1 MRLRTEGLAEELA
14 KIGGHTGVFIKNL
27 ATGESWESRAAEP
40 IEAASLIKLP
50 VMVEAFRGERDG
62 ELSLEETHAL
72 RDEERLPSCGTL
84 KAMHEGIRLTLRDL
98 LHLMITVSDN
108 TATNILIRRL
118 GMDAVNR
125 TIARLGLAGTRLN
138 RLLFDDEA
146 RARGV
151 VNTVSARDAGALL
164 EGIWRGEIVSAEASR
179 QMLEILLDQQL
190 NGKLPF
196 YLHPAKLDVAH
207 KTGEDENLTHDA
219 GILFAEEPVVCC
231 MLGERVDTAAYIRLM
246 QETARRLCLED

>member
-1 MRLRTEGLAEELA
+1 MSLRTEGLAEALA
-14 KIGGHTGVFIKNL
+14 EIGGHTGVYIRNL
-27 ATGESWESRAAEP
+27 ATGECLQIRAQEA

-50 VMVEAFRGERDG
+50 VMVEAFRREREGD
-62 ELSLEETHAL
+62 LSLEETHVL
-72 RDEERLPSCGTL
+72 RNEERMPSCGTL

-98 LHLMITVSDN
+98 VHLMITVSDN
-108 TATNILIRRL
+108 TAANILIRRL

-125 TIARLGLAGTRLN
+125 TAAGLGLTETRLN
-138 RLLFDDEA
+138 RLLFDDA
-146 RARGV
+146 ARGRGIF
-151 VNTVSARDAGALL
+151 NTVSARDMGVLL

-190 NGKLPF
+190 SGKLPF
-196 YLHPAKLDVAH
+196 YLHPMDIDVAH

-219 GILFAEEPVVCC
+219 GILCAKEPIVCC

-246 QETARRLCLED
+246 QETARRLCSAG